1 MSTPSVAW
9 DRADRWD
16 RLALH
21 RGVLARAAATV
32 VIAVGV
38 GACFG
43 LSPALFALTVGA
55 AVTALGWAQTRLGAG
70 RIADVARLLLIA
82 AEVALVTA
90 AIFAGD
96 RFGPNAAPP
105 APMIFAS
112 PGLIVLLA
120 LLAVNTVTVR
130 PLVVWWTGGC
140 AAICWAVAAWLTLL
154 DPTTLTK
161 RNINDDNYATL
172 IAYLEA
178 VTQPHYFSL
187 DALTLQFAVIV
198 GCTLT
203 LGVAAHRMR
212 ALARK
217 TADRH
222 AARGSLAAHFSP
234 PVVSALL
241 GSRDAAAPG
250 ARPVTALV
258 CDLGGFTTWAAGV
271 SAEAVGE
278 ALRGYHAFVEA
289 KVFEHDGAVLNYIGD
304 GVVAIFGL
312 EGPGDSTVSDALG
325 CARAMA
331 ETWPTAATGLFG
343 GGYAAP
349 LWIGLDHGEAVTG
362 LVGEGRAMSLVVMGP
377 ALDSAEALQS
387 VRPEGASVVVGAGAV
402 AAAQA
407 QGSDAL
413 RGFSPLPGAAS
424 ALWGLAPRP
433 TGPAG
438 APEAQAA
445 G

>member
-1 MSTPSVAW
+1 MTAQSVAW
-9 DRADRWD
+9 DGADRWD

-21 RGVLARAAATV
+21 RGVLARAAASI
-32 VIAVGV
+32 VIAAGV

-55 AVTALGWAQTRLGAG
+55 AVTALGWAQTRLGAS
-70 RIADVARLLLIA
+70 RAADVARLVLIA
-82 AEVALVTA
+82 AETALVTA

-120 LLAVNTVTVR
+120 LLAVNAVTVR
-130 PLVVWWTGGC
+130 PLVVWWTGAC
-140 AAICWAVAAWLTLL
+140 AVACWATAAGLTLM

-161 RNINDDNYATL
+161 RNINDDNYDTL
-172 IAYLEA
+172 IAYLGA

-187 DALTLQFAVIV
+187 DALTLQFAVIA
-198 GCTLT
+198 GCTVT

-241 GSRDAAAPG
+241 GSRDAGAART
-250 ARPVTALV
+250 RPVAALV

-271 SAEAVGE
+271 SADAVAE
-278 ALRGYHAFVEA
+278 ALRSYHAFVEA
-289 KVFEHDGAVLNYIGD
+289 RVFEHDGAVLKYIGD

-312 EGPGDSTVSDALG
+312 EGPGEAAISDALS

-331 ETWPTAATGLFG
+331 ETWPAAAKGLFG
-343 GGYAAP
+343 DGYAAP

-362 LVGEGRAMSLVVMGP
+362 LVGEGRAMSLVVIGP

-387 VRPEGASVVVGAGAV
+387 MRPQGAPVVVGAGAV

-407 QGSDAL
+407 RGSDAL
-413 RGFSPLPGAAS
+413 RGFSPLQGAGPVLWGYTPPSAGRAS
-424 ALWGLAPRP
+424 AS
-433 TGPAG
+433 
-438 APEAQAA
+438 EAQAA